1 MGERESE
8 DQTLSGQHGSMSQDV
23 HRAAPL
29 RTLLLG
35 QLHTD
40 ADQDLQR
47 AALLRTL
54 LLGQLHTNADD
65 DNGGAHDDRW
75 NGILSLRHLWNMHL
89 LGICVPGSR

>member
-8 DQTLSGQHGSMSQDV
+8 DQTLSGQHGSMSQD
-23 HRAAPL
+23 RAAPL

-65 DNGGAHDDRW
+65 DNGGDDRQRCQTRIP
-75 NGILSLRHLWNMHL
+75 GLALSCYSW
-89 LGICVPGSR
+89 IE

>member
-8 DQTLSGQHGSMSQDV
+8 DQTLLGQHRSGSQDV

-40 ADQDLQR
+40 AD
-47 AALLRTL
+47 
-54 LLGQLHTNADD
+54 
-65 DNGGAHDDRW
+65 DNDGDDRQVSDK
-75 NGILSLRHLWNMHL
+75 NPRARLILLFMDRTSLYLQ
-89 LGICVPGSR
+89 P